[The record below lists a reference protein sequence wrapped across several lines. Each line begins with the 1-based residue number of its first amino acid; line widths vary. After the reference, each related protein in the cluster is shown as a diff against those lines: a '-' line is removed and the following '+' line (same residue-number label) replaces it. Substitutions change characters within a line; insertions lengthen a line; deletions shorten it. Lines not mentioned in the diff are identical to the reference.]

1 MREVVGNGYKLLILV
16 GLPGSG
22 KTKFADDYIAKDR
35 GTRNYYGYM
44 GPKHIELKSRLS
56 EIQSSGLERFLMKY
70 LRGAARMSVILDGCI
85 STNEDLKLAI
95 NTALDSKDFESVEVH
110 YWNPNKEALA
120 HNNNYAKGSEPVLK
134 DLESVNLGWL
144 KSETEFSNIE
154 LINHE
159 IALKEDYILF
169 AEKYGVALSSDG
181 EERGKVK
188 KYLNSETW
196 YLGGTSRNYD
206 GEHYHTSGES
216 PLSNFDVFDE
226 LLTEVCPTIS
236 FLQYKKLYSSTV
248 TIETRSEH
256 DIYSDSEYS
265 YYSCNIEELVNQLFS
280 MGINILEH
288 KE

>member
-1 MREVVGNGYKLLILV
+1 MREVVGNGYKLIILV

-22 KTKFADDYIAKDR
+22 KTKFADDYIEKDR

-70 LRGAARMSVILDGCI
+70 LRGASRMSVILDGCI
-85 STNEDLKLAI
+85 STNDELKLAI
-95 NTALDSKDFESVEVH
+95 NTALDSKDFEKVEIH
-110 YWNPNKEALA
+110 YWKPNKEALA
-120 HNNNYAKGSEPVLK
+120 HNNNAKGSESVLK
-134 DLESVNLGWL
+134 ELESVNLELL
-144 KSETEFSNIE
+144 KSETEFPNIE

-169 AEKYGVALSSDG
+169 AEKYGVTLSSDG
-181 EERGKVK
+181 AERGKVK

-196 YLGGTSRNYD
+196 YLGGTSRNYHGD
-206 GEHYHTSGES
+206 SWHVSGDE
-216 PLSNFDVFDE
+216 PLANFDVFDE

-248 TIETRSEH
+248 TIETREEI
-256 DIYSDSEYS
+256 DYYSDSEYAF
-265 YYSCNIEELVNQLFS
+265 YSCDIEELVKQLVS
-280 MGINILEH
+280 MGITIL
-288 KE
+288 